1 MKYKLY
7 QIPLNEETR
16 YYAFE
21 RKEDL
26 EKRGMY
32 PPPREMYKLVFED
45 ECTRID
51 PVAILHLHNRDD
63 RPARKR
69 IRSIS
74 VSDILVYEVN
84 GEELAFFRD
93 YVYFYPI
100 IFKDNEII
108 DVQTEYLVKK
118 GFAYVRIT
126 IGEQTVEVDVS
137 QMLNGGRWYKDQS
150 GNRVELTL
158 TQKYAAL
165 QTAVIAQDRLK
176 YNDKKKTLDEWSE
189 SGALDFDS
197 YVGLG
202 DEVDEAIVDN
212 FLELLPPACHTS
224 HLMQMGEPNDHL
236 PDEKGNFLPTF
247 MTFEKVDGKW
257 YYRGYCFHCETRN
270 RKHMPTFPE
279 IFAKLIK

>member
-1 MKYKLY
+1 MKYKIY

-32 PPPREMYKLVFED
+32 PPPREMYHLVFED

-51 PVAILHLHNRDD
+51 PVSILHLHNMDD

-69 IRSIS
+69 IRSMS

-93 YVYFYPI
+93 YVYFYPV
-100 IFKDNEII
+100 IFKDSEII
-108 DVQTEYLVKK
+108 DVQTEYFVKK
-118 GFAYVRIT
+118 SFAYVRIT

-137 QMLNGGRWYKDQS
+137 QMLNGGRRYKDQT
-150 GNRVELTL
+150 GNLVDLSI
-158 TQKYAAL
+158 TQRYAAL
-165 QTAVIAQDRLK
+165 QTAVIAQDRFK
-176 YNDKKKTLDEWSE
+176 YNGNKKTLDEWSD

-197 YVGLG
+197 YVGMG

-212 FLELLPPACHTS
+212 YLELLPPACYTS

-270 RKHMPTFPE
+270 RKRMPTFPE
-279 IFAKLIK
+279 IFAKIIK